1 MLQVYVQF
9 ILDRVGKL
17 ARDDEEQAAER
28 TNAEQWNVEHLWRL
42 PSQCRVE
49 AYRTMLLSLGTATL
63 CWS

>member
-17 ARDDEEQAAER
+17 ARDDEEQAAEHA
-28 TNAEQWNVEHLWRL
+28 NAEQWNVEHHQRL
-42 PSQCRVE
+42 PSQRRVE